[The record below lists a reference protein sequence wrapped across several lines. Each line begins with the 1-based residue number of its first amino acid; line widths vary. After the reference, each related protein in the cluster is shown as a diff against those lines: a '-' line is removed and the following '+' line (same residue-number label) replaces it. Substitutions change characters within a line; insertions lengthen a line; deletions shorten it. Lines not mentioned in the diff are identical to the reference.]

1 MREILRKAQELGAHR
16 VELGA
21 QCGKEV
27 FYETLGFQTFGERFL
42 DAGAW
47 HIAMGRDLRE
57 PLRGRN
63 G

>member
-1 MREILRKAQELGAHR
+1 MREILRKAQALGAHR

-21 QCGKEV
+21 QCGKEG

-47 HIAMGRDLRE
+47 HIAMRLE
-57 PLRGRN
+57 L
-63 G
+63 